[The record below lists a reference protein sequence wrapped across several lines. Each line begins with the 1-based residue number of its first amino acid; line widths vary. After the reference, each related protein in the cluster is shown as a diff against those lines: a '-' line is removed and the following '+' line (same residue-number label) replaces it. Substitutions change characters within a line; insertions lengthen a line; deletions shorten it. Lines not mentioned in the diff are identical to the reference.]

1 MNKAVKIIATL
12 AAMLWV
18 VSIIGIIKFHLL

>member
-1 MNKAVKIIATL
+1 MNKAVKIITTL

-18 VSIIGIIKFHLL
+18 ISIIGIIKFHLS